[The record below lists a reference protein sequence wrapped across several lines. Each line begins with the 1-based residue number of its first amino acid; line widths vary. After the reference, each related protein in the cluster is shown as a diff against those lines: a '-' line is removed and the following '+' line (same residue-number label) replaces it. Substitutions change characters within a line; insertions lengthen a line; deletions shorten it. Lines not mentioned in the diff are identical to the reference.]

1 MWDVHQR
8 ARRGIRLLV
17 GRQAV
22 LQLLAIGGGIV
33 VARGLGPEPLGV
45 FGIALFV
52 VGVLAL
58 VADLGMRTVLIR
70 RAAPVTEL
78 ELGTCF
84 TVQQGLVTA
93 LVALLVMAAPAVA
106 TLYGQAPGELAWLLR
121 LLALDLYLR
130 SWRGMSE
137 VRLERELRYRE
148 LAVADVVGSVGYQA
162 VAIGLVLAGWGV
174 ESLAWAV
181 LTGNVLRTALLYHA
195 SPWPV
200 RLVLY
205 PPAVRELVDD
215 QTSNPP
221 FGTNLTYALERY
233 VRVHQTSGTSGS
245 PLRWLDTQESWEWWA
260 RCWGFVLRGAGVGP
274 ADRVFFPFS
283 FGLFIGFWAG
293 FEGARALGAL
303 AIPGGG
309 QDSPTRLAWMAALG
323 ATVLV
328 CTPSY
333 ALHLAEV
340 ARERGIDLSKL
351 PVRIT
356 VHAGEPGAGI
366 PSVRARIEDGWGA
379 RAFDHGG
386 MTEMGAYGYECAQ
399 QAGLHVNESEF
410 IVEVI
415 DPATAAPARDG
426 ELVLTN
432 LGRVGSPVVRYRTG
446 DHVRLAEAP
455 CPCSRTFSRLEGGIL
470 GRLDDMLIVR
480 GVNVFPAAIEG
491 VVRRFPAIDEFQ
503 IEVFRAGE
511 LDEVRVLVEVGDAA
525 GASRLQEALRTS
537 LGIRLEVAPVPLR
550 SLPRYELKARRV
562 VRR

>member
-1 MWDVHQR
+1 MFDR
-8 ARRGIRLLV
+8 TLETLEPERLLGHQWRRFRGMAEELLASNQFV
-17 GRQAV
+17 GRKW
-22 LQLLAIGGGIV
+22 
-33 VARGLGPEPLGV
+33 
-45 FGIALFV
+45 
-52 VGVLAL
+52 
-58 VADLGMRTVLIR
+58 
-70 RAAPVTEL
+70 RAAGVRSVE
-78 ELGTCF
+78 
-84 TVQQGLVTA
+84 
-93 LVALLVMAAPAVA
+93 
-106 TLYGQAPGELAWLLR
+106 
-121 LLALDLYLR
+121 DLR
-130 SWRGMSE
+130 SWDDFR
-137 VRLERELRYRE
+137 RLP
-148 LAVADVVGSVGYQA
+148 
-162 VAIGLVLAGWGV
+162 
-174 ESLAWAV
+174 
-181 LTGNVLRTALLYHA
+181 LTEKE
-195 SPWPV
+195 
-200 RLVLY
+200 
-205 PPAVRELVDD
+205 ELVDD

-309 QDSPTRLAWMAALG
+309 QDSPTRLAWMEALG

-366 PSVRARIEDGWGA
+366 PAVRARIEDGWGA

-386 MTEMGAYGYECAQ
+386 MTEMGAYGYECTQ

-446 DHVRLAEAP
+446 DHVRQAEAP
-455 CPCSRTFSRLEGGIL
+455 CPCGRTFSRLEGGIL

-525 GASRLQEALRTS
+525 GASRLQEALRAS

-550 SLPRYELKARRV
+550 SLPRYDLKARRV

>member
-1 MWDVHQR
+1 VFDR
-8 ARRGIRLLV
+8 TLETLEPERLLGHQWRRFRGMAEALLASNQFV
-17 GRQAV
+17 GRKW
-22 LQLLAIGGGIV
+22 
-33 VARGLGPEPLGV
+33 
-45 FGIALFV
+45 
-52 VGVLAL
+52 
-58 VADLGMRTVLIR
+58 
-70 RAAPVTEL
+70 RAAGVRSVEDLRGWDDFRRLPLTEK
-78 ELGTCF
+78 E
-84 TVQQGLVTA
+84 
-93 LVALLVMAAPAVA
+93 
-106 TLYGQAPGELAWLLR
+106 
-121 LLALDLYLR
+121 
-130 SWRGMSE
+130 
-137 VRLERELRYRE
+137 
-148 LAVADVVGSVGYQA
+148 
-162 VAIGLVLAGWGV
+162 
-174 ESLAWAV
+174 
-181 LTGNVLRTALLYHA
+181 
-195 SPWPV
+195 
-200 RLVLY
+200 
-205 PPAVRELVDD
+205 ELVDD

-221 FGTNLTYALERY
+221 FGTNLTYAVERY

-293 FEGARALGAL
+293 FEGALALGAL

-309 QDSPTRLAWMAALG
+309 QDSPTRLAWMEALG

-356 VHAGEPGAGI
+356 LHAGEPGAGI
-366 PSVRARIEDGWGA
+366 PAVRARIEDGWGA

-386 MTEMGAYGYECAQ
+386 MTEMGAYGYECTQ

-455 CPCSRTFSRLEGGIL
+455 CPCSRTFRRLEGGIL

-525 GASRLQEALRTS
+525 GASRLQEALRAS

>member
-1 MWDVHQR
+1 VFDR
-8 ARRGIRLLV
+8 TLETLEPERLLGHQWRRFRGMAEELLASNQFV
-17 GRQAV
+17 GRKW
-22 LQLLAIGGGIV
+22 
-33 VARGLGPEPLGV
+33 
-45 FGIALFV
+45 
-52 VGVLAL
+52 
-58 VADLGMRTVLIR
+58 
-70 RAAPVTEL
+70 RAAGVRSVE
-78 ELGTCF
+78 
-84 TVQQGLVTA
+84 
-93 LVALLVMAAPAVA
+93 
-106 TLYGQAPGELAWLLR
+106 
-121 LLALDLYLR
+121 DLR
-130 SWRGMSE
+130 SWDDFR
-137 VRLERELRYRE
+137 RLP
-148 LAVADVVGSVGYQA
+148 
-162 VAIGLVLAGWGV
+162 
-174 ESLAWAV
+174 
-181 LTGNVLRTALLYHA
+181 LTEKE
-195 SPWPV
+195 
-200 RLVLY
+200 
-205 PPAVRELVDD
+205 ELVDD

-309 QDSPTRLAWMAALG
+309 LDSPTRLAWMEALG

-366 PSVRARIEDGWGA
+366 PAVRARIEDGWGA

-386 MTEMGAYGYECAQ
+386 MTEMGAYGYECTQ

-426 ELVLTN
+426 ELVMTN

-446 DHVRLAEAP
+446 DHVRQAEAP
-455 CPCSRTFSRLEGGIL
+455 CPCGRTFSRLEGGIL

-511 LDEVRVLVEVGDAA
+511 LDEVRVLVEVGDAT
-525 GASRLQEALRTS
+525 GASRLQEALRAS

-550 SLPRYELKARRV
+550 SLPRYDLKARRV